1 MESATTKQG
10 GPGQGPVT
18 RFRLERIARIRSVDL
33 RTVVLEALE
42 QYLER
47 EEKNA
52 EWSQEGDDALKHFN
66 ETGLHLTG
74 AEVDEWLARLEEGD
88 DVDPPPCHI

>member
-1 MESATTKQG
+1 MEDEIANQESARELS
-10 GPGQGPVT
+10 T
-18 RFRLERIARIRSVDL
+18 RARLERIAKMREVDVHTL
-33 RTVVLEALE
+33 VLEALE

-47 EEKNA
+47 EEDRA
-52 EWSQEGDDALKHFN
+52 EWIRQGDESLKHFN

-74 AEVDEWLARLEEGD
+74 DEVDEWLDRLEAGE